1 MRPCF
6 PQPAMQPRSV
16 LRHIGTV
23 VAHCASPV
31 RADAADDMEA
41 LVAAVKQ
48 AIMHCCL
55 QARPTLPQHT

>member
-1 MRPCF
+1 
-6 PQPAMQPRSV
+6 
-16 LRHIGTV
+16 
-23 VAHCASPV
+23 
-31 RADAADDMEA
+31 MEA